1 MNRSCIFT
9 AFYRLRVELL
19 ILTIGVFLWIFSN
32 TFCLFSDFSRL
43 IGSRL
48 QIQPSVPCPGD
59 VSVAAFSVDWV
70 RENN

>member
-9 AFYRLRVELL
+9 AFYCLRVELL
-19 ILTIGVFLWIFSN
+19 VLMIGVFLWVFSN

-43 IGSRL
+43 IDSRL

-59 VSVAAFSVDWV
+59 QGIAAFSVDWV
-70 RENN
+70 GENN

>member
-1 MNRSCIFT
+1 MNYAGNPATLS
-9 AFYRLRVELL
+9 RVIDFDNWSVCASFFEY
-19 ILTIGVFLWIFSN
+19 IIY
-32 TFCLFSDFSRL
+32 LFSDLSRL